1 MGIRMRTEVDP
12 MRETTRTGLLIGFLA
27 APFSHQAAICCCG
40 CCDCGHVGNALALS
54 KRRSTAVSDNPL
66 LITSR
71 QAAIGVR
78 LPAVWRPSFL
88 WPTLRNNP
96 AARLTRGDKHNLRL
110 GTAIQPV
117 R

>member
-54 KRRSTAVSDNPL
+54 KRT
-66 LITSR
+66 
-71 QAAIGVR
+71 
-78 LPAVWRPSFL
+78 
-88 WPTLRNNP
+88 
-96 AARLTRGDKHNLRL
+96 ARLTL